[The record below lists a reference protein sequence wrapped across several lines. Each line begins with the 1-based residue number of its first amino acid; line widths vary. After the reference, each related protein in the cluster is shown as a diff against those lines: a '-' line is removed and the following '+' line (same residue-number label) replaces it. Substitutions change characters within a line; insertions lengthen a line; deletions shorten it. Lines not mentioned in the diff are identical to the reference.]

1 MFNLPPQKKILSIL
15 TQSTTIAVV
24 GLSPKEDRPSYRVA
38 SYMLEAGYKIIP
50 INPGQEKILGHQ
62 CYPDL
67 LSVPGPVEIVNLF
80 RRSEH
85 VFPFVRDSVT
95 IGAKT
100 IWMQQGISHE
110 EAASFAEQAGLTVIM
125 DRCIKIDHNEFMINK

>member
-1 MFNLPPQKKILSIL
+1 MFTLPPQKKIISIL

-24 GLSPKEDRPSYRVA
+24 GLSPKKDRPSYKVA
-38 SYMLEAGYKIIP
+38 SYMLKAGYEIIP
-50 INPGQEKILGHQ
+50 INPGQDKILGRQ

-67 LSVPGPVEIVNLF
+67 LSVPSPVEVINLF

-85 VFPFVRDSVT
+85 VFPFVRDSIT

-100 IWMQQGISHE
+100 IWMQQGIFHE
-110 EAASFAEQAGLTVIM
+110 EAAAFAEQAGLTVIM
-125 DRCIKIDHNEFMINK
+125 DRCIKIDHNSFILNK